1 VTKRRRRLTE
11 IGSHKTRCV
20 FDRYNIAADENLKDA
35 ILKLRGCGQ

>member
-11 IGSHKTRCV
+11 IGSHKTHSV

-35 ILKLRGCGQ
+35 ILKS